1 MKKLTALLLLGSLA
15 LWGAG
20 KPVGIWQQGNDSLRL
35 GFLLRDTALNPQWSP
50 DKPEVKACSGKNFGS
65 FDAVIYLHGPKNG
78 MKFREWKK
86 ENIAAAEKYVEN
98 GGLLII
104 LADGTGNPGGSAG
117 AFAKLLGAKTWSTF
131 TGRAEIADAGW
142 KECGTVPQVFDYML
156 GGKMGFAALKDLT
169 TARGLIGNG
178 SGWLAVENRLGQGR
192 VIFLNA
198 RLTESLTPYIQ
209 PYNRHANAALEQLF
223 PFMKKIHA
231 ELMSVSPALSREKRE
246 LWDYRPTGPEPDKS
260 ARKKPQVRKVVSS
273 RKYEEL
279 PSDPLTLIEDGVP
292 KAVIVLRKNTDKPG
306 ARLLNDVL
314 KKMSG
319 VELPTAMAGAVSEDG
334 GKWKWHSKR
343 FDLKIEFESA
353 PKISIRAEGNLIR
366 IGAPSLP
373 LGIYSFLREALG
385 YRMLWPG
392 ESGEVF
398 KTGKTVAVKPFALTD
413 APFFKQRYIR
423 NSLIRKPTPW
433 KAPDGKVVKIPL
445 PDEIV
450 LKSDLTGFDPRK
462 VLNARKD
469 AGRTWVAAQRL
480 GGSIGNLGGKSFYDW
495 QKRFGKT
502 HPEYMALQF
511 NGTRRMGGDRTR
523 ICKANPDVIRQ
534 AAADARDFLAKK
546 PDAVYYNLSPSD
558 GGYDIFCMCPLCRA
572 WDPTGAPEKAS
583 RVFLK
588 RNRPVYLY
596 PRLTDRVF
604 RFTCEV
610 ARELRKT
617 HPKIKVRYLAYAQY
631 LTPPE
636 YYRDVPDNISVT
648 FVGLEYLN
656 TAGLERDRRYWD
668 IWAGIAQDMVLRPN
682 NLLSGAGLPIIF
694 PHEMGRDLLHCAETG
709 MVGGDFSSLIHHWAT
724 QGLNYYVL
732 AQMLWDPTQKVDD
745 IIDDYCTSGFGPAAP
760 ELKAYFER
768 CEKLSR
774 EMADRKAE
782 NLKQIEDLTEEVRE
796 TLMDTFMRVFNDA
809 EMKALAELL
818 DRARTKTAEGSPERK
833 RVEFITAGFRFTQGR
848 VDFYRKYAASKSKK
862 ELKDT
867 VNEQWRA
874 WQEMFRAQPYAVNV
888 PLLAVSQYYTYWR
901 NCGWKA
907 EPIRDE
913 QESKEE

>member
-1 MKKLTALLLLGSLA
+1 TAA
-15 LWGAG
+15 LWGTC

-50 DKPEVKACSGKNFGS
+50 DKPEVKACNGKNFES
-65 FDAVIYLHGPKNG
+65 FAAVIYLHGPKNG
-78 MKFREWKK
+78 MKFREWTK

-98 GGLLII
+98 GGLLVI
-104 LADGTGNPGGSAG
+104 LADGTGNPGGSTG
-117 AFAKLLGAKTWSTF
+117 AFAKLLGAKNWNSF
-131 TGRAEIADAGW
+131 TGKAEIVDAGW
-142 KECGTVPQVFDYML
+142 KECGTVPQVFEYML

-169 TARGLIGNG
+169 TAQGLIGNS
-178 SGWLAVENRLGQGR
+178 SGWLAVENRIEKGR

-198 RLTESLTPYIQ
+198 RLTESLTPYRQ

-231 ELMSVSPALSREKRE
+231 ELMSAGPELSKEKRE
-246 LWDYRPTGPEPDKS
+246 RWDYRPTGPKPVKEPWSKPKTRPVVS
-260 ARKKPQVRKVVSS
+260 ARK
-273 RKYEEL
+273 YEKL
-279 PSDPLTLIEDGVP
+279 PGAALPLISEG
-292 KAVIVLRKNTDKPG
+292 KAVCLIVTGDPHDRMP
-306 ARLLNDVL
+306 ARILNDL
-314 KKMSG
+314 LRKMSG
-319 VELPTAMAGAVSEDG
+319 TELPIGNAGAVTKEN
-334 GKWKWHSKR
+334 GKWKWHSKVY
-343 FDLKIEFESA
+343 DSKIVFEKKPVVA
-353 PKISIRAEGNLIR
+353 IRAEGNLVR
-366 IGAPSLP
+366 IGAPSQP
-373 LGIYSFLREALG
+373 LGIYCFMREALG

-398 KTGKTVAVKPFALTD
+398 KTGKTVTIKPFVLTD

-423 NSLIRKPTPW
+423 NSLIRKPVSW
-433 KAPDGKVVKIPL
+433 KAPDGKVVKLPL

-450 LKSDLTGFDPRK
+450 LKSNLTGFDPRM

-469 AGRTWVAAQRL
+469 AGRTWIAAQRL

-511 NGTRRMGGDRTR
+511 KGTRRMGGNRTR

-572 WDPTGAPEKAS
+572 WDPVGAPETAF

-596 PRLTDRVF
+596 PRLTDRIF

-656 TAGLERDRRYWD
+656 TSGLERDRRYWD

-682 NLLSGAGLPIIF
+682 NLLSGAGLP
-694 PHEMGRDLLHCAETG
+694 
-709 MVGGDFSSLIHHWAT
+709 
-724 QGLNYYVL
+724 
-732 AQMLWDPTQKVDD
+732 
-745 IIDDYCTSGFGPAAP
+745 
-760 ELKAYFER
+760 
-768 CEKLSR
+768 
-774 EMADRKAE
+774 
-782 NLKQIEDLTEEVRE
+782 
-796 TLMDTFMRVFNDA
+796 
-809 EMKALAELL
+809 
-818 DRARTKTAEGSPERK
+818 
-833 RVEFITAGFRFTQGR
+833 
-848 VDFYRKYAASKSKK
+848 
-862 ELKDT
+862 
-867 VNEQWRA
+867 
-874 WQEMFRAQPYAVNV
+874 
-888 PLLAVSQYYTYWR
+888 
-901 NCGWKA
+901 
-907 EPIRDE
+907 
-913 QESKEE
+913 